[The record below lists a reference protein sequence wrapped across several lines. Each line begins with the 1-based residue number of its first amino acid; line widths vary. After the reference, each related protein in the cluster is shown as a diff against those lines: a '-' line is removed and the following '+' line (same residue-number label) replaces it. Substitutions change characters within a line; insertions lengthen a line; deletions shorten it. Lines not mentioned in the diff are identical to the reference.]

1 VGEDKSS
8 SSKIVLSVTDGKLS
22 ILWKINVKA
31 NKKKCHYLV
40 GREIICEGYLKLHL
54 YME

>member
-31 NKKKCHYLV
+31 NKKNV
-40 GREIICEGYLKLHL
+40 IISLEEKLFVKDI
-54 YME
+54 